1 MSVIH
6 HFNLAGA
13 DLNLLVVFDALMS
26 EQHLTRA
33 AEKIGLSQPATSN
46 ALARLRK
53 LFNDDLFI
61 KTSKGMTPTP
71 RAVELA
77 EPIRQALLQIQ
88 SAITSQPQFIPET
101 SERIFR
107 LGMDDYTELVLLPK
121 LLQEIEQLAPKVKIQ
136 VWWTNWMRSPKLL
149 DVDEIDVAVGHCR
162 QWQPWHQRQLLYEE
176 SFMCV
181 ARSQRLQTRKAITL
195 EEYVVA
201 SHLLV
206 SPKEDILGMVDK
218 ILREQNLTRHIAI
231 SVPNFL
237 IVPYILVNTGLIATL
252 PVQLV
257 KTFVEGGSLQASP
270 LPFQMPGF
278 SVDMLWHSKNDLE
291 PGHQWLRNLIIQTL
305 NFITQLP

>member
-6 HFNLAGA
+6 HFNLAGV

-77 EPIRQALLQIQ
+77 DPIRQALLQIQ
-88 SAITSQPQFIPET
+88 STITTEPQFIPET

-107 LGMDDYTELVLLPK
+107 LGMDDYTELVFLPS
-121 LLQEIEQLAPKVKIQ
+121 LLQKIEQLAPKVKIQ

-149 DVDEIDVAVGHCR
+149 DVDEIDVAVGYCP

-176 SFMCV
+176 SFICV
-181 ARSQRLQTRKAITL
+181 ASSKRLQTRKAITL

-206 SPKEDILGMVDK
+206 SPKEDIAGMVDK
-218 ILREQNLTRHIAI
+218 ILREQNLTRHVAI

-252 PVQLV
+252 PTQLA
-257 KTFVEGGSLQASP
+257 KTFVEGGPLQASP

-291 PGHQWLRNLIIQTL
+291 PGHQWLRNLIIQLQGQT
-305 NFITQLP
+305 